1 MSLNFTKQTHSRDIE
16 WYNDKYNSN
25 RYSLSKWQR
34 DDCWPP
40 EFKKDLI
47 LSIING
53 IDIPKIY
60 IGQII
65 DTDIETIMDG
75 GHRTRSINEFIGNE
89 FPIKIGFQDVF
100 FDKQFEQGT
109 RNIRNLTNEEKTRFL
124 RFELTVTTYNN
135 ITENDCRKIFNI
147 LQNAQPMSI
156 ADVINSYQSNL
167 IDYLRGISNNFI
179 INGNPLNE
187 LVLRNKILPK
197 TENSELLYQLASWFS
212 IVNPILH
219 ENDDVEENVAMK
231 YLEKG
236 KTRESKCLEY
246 VKKHDMMNIPITDE
260 IKRYFEEKIRYLI
273 IYPNVNKMHS
283 ADINTLLHSKCWING
298 FSEIKFT
305 EFLNSLNEYS
315 TLKNKSIKEFKNGN
329 IDNGTY
335 LLNEANEMDGNVN
348 GNLSEWKN
356 SKTSGGSNFTGMNRR
371 KEIVEVYCCE

>member
-1 MSLNFTKQTHSRDIE
+1 MSLNFTTHSRDVE
-16 WYNDKYNSN
+16 WYNDKYDSD
-25 RYSLSKWQR
+25 RYSLSRWQR

-40 EFKKDLI
+40 KYKKYLI
-47 LSIING
+47 LSIIRG

-65 DTDIETIMDG
+65 NTNIETIIDG
-75 GHRTRSINEFIGNE
+75 GHRTRAINDFIKNNFSIKINEKN
-89 FPIKIGFQDVF
+89 VF
-100 FDKQFEQGT
+100 FDKQIDQAT
-109 RNIRNLTNEEKTRFL
+109 RNTRNLTNEEKRRFL
-124 RFELTVTTYNN
+124 TFNLTVTTYTN
-135 ITENDCRKIFNI
+135 ITENNCRMIFNI

-167 IDYLRGISNNFI
+167 IDYLRDISNNFI
-179 INGNPLNE
+179 INGIPLNE
-187 LVLRNKILPK
+187 LVIQNKILPK
-197 TENSELLYQLASWFS
+197 TENSELLYQLASWFT
-212 IVNPILH
+212 IVNPILN
-219 ENDDVEENVAMK
+219 ENDDVEEDVSMK

-246 VKKHDMMNIPITDE
+246 IKKHDMLNIPITDE
-260 IKRYFEEKIRYLI
+260 IKRYFEEKIIYLI
-273 IYPNVNKMHS
+273 NYPDVKKMHS

-315 TLKNKSIKEFKNGN
+315 TLKNKSNKEFKNGN
-329 IDNGTY
+329 IDNGRDH
-335 LLNEANEMDGNVN
+335 LNSANMMDENSH

-371 KEIVEVYCCE
+371 KEIVKLCCCE

>member
-1 MSLNFTKQTHSRDIE
+1 MALNFQTHSRDIE

-40 EFKKDLI
+40 EFKKYLI

-65 DTDIETIMDG
+65 NTDIETIMDG
-75 GHRTRSINEFIGNE
+75 GHRTRTINEFIKNSFSINIHG
-89 FPIKIGFQDVF
+89 QDVF
-100 FDKQFEQGT
+100 FDKQFEQET
-109 RNIRNLTNEEKTRFL
+109 RNIRNLTNEEKLRFL
-124 RFELTVTTYNN
+124 RFELNVTTYIN
-135 ITENDCRKIFNI
+135 ITENDCRMIFNI
-147 LQNAQPMSI
+147 LQNAQPMSV
-156 ADVINSYQSNL
+156 ADVMNSYQSNL
-167 IDYLRGISNNFI
+167 IDYLRDISNNFI

-187 LVLRNKILPK
+187 LILQNKILPK
-197 TENSELLYQLASWFS
+197 TENSELLYQLASWFT
-212 IVNPILH
+212 IVNPILND
-219 ENDDVEENVAMK
+219 NDDDDEEEEVAMK

-315 TLKNKSIKEFKNGN
+315 TLKNKSTKEFKNGE
-329 IDNGTY
+329 IDNGRDH
-335 LLNEANEMDGNVN
+335 LNAANMMDENSH

-371 KEIVEVYCCE
+371 KEIVELCCCD